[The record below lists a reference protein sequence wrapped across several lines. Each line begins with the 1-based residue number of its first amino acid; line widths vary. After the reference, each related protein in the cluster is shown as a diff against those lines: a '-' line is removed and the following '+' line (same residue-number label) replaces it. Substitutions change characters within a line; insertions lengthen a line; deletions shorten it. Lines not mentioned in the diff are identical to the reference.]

1 MRFRLALTVIVI
13 YTNIGHASCQNYA
26 SCVHDNRKTLLCECK
41 YFSSGWVF
49 VNCTKRGLTNFPAGI
64 PENATHLYLDNNTI
78 TDIGSDALLRLNR
91 LQEISLNFNKLT
103 RLPMF
108 PKHIHVISAEF
119 NLLQSIDGA
128 FANLTQLDRIN
139 MHKNPLEYIEPYTFE
154 DLYHLNEILLG
165 DTAIRELKENAF
177 FMSSHAALTIVV
189 SGKFLRN
196 ISTGTFRNIPSGSKI
211 YVWWSTLTTIPA
223 RVINGGYLDKLT
235 FEHNVIQDV
244 HPDAFIEMEG
254 VDELCLKDNRLTVF
268 PPALYNLRIRRTMYL
283 QSNSIFSLGSGP
295 IVKYS
300 PQTIVMH
307 DNRIESI
314 SRDNFR
320 GLKNLEMIMLSRNKI
335 SYIED
340 GAFYGTDLRVMLVIH
355 ILYLINY
362 IK

>member
-128 FANLTQLDRIN
+128 FANLTQLDRIYLKGNQVKKLRKETFRDAYFRIIN

-154 DLYHLNEILLG
+154 DLYHLNE
-165 DTAIRELKENAF
+165 
-177 FMSSHAALTIVV
+177 
-189 SGKFLRN
+189 
-196 ISTGTFRNIPSGSKI
+196 I